1 MNKPPSL
8 VLKSQSCKYKLG
20 NLLLKRFLKE
30 IQIMSG
36 IVGNFD
42 GRKPQ
47 NIAWKDPLKVAK
59 KERKKERVLR
69 SRSPILWSGAHLAL
83 FLSERN
89 GAHLALS
96 EKRAPLRAPLKRA
109 ALTQA
114 LTKAYLIYEW
124 FQGTSFF
131 VTKMLPNSLWASKL
145 FEQ

>member
-69 SRSPILWSGAHLAL
+69 SHSPIFASSVHLAL
-83 FLSERN
+83 F
-89 GAHLALS
+89 S
-96 EKRAPLRAPLKRA
+96 EKLSGTLVALAEKGAPL
-109 ALTQA
+109 
-114 LTKAYLIYEW
+114 
-124 FQGTSFF
+124 
-131 VTKMLPNSLWASKL
+131 
-145 FEQ
+145 